1 VSSLTA
7 QVSPEL
13 VDFIRIGKLFPYI
26 EKAHIKLILAFMAKS
41 SVIVEN
47 NLQNF
52 IQYLTKTYLDE
63 YDLSNWHSII
73 KNTNRYTD
81 VTTNASER
89 CNRSINECVAKSIN
103 SKKFLRAVENVQ
115 VFLLSVFLR
124 HS

>member
-1 VSSLTA
+1 MSSLTA

-52 IQYLTKTYLDE
+52 IQYLTKTNLDE

-103 SKKFLRAVENVQ
+103 SKMFLRAVENVQ